1 MMTTFFPSIGAFTPG
16 CEKRRTMMP
25 IRRYLQS
32 ASLSMLL
39 IVFGA
44 TGAAAQTTETAP
56 AETTLFPHP
65 DDSRW
70 WLSGQVN
77 LIWQAHGPFT
87 SPYQGDNSLRPEAEQ
102 ALSRIWT
109 IYTGIKLPAHTELL
123 FDVESAGGRGL
134 SDALGLAG
142 FTNLD
147 VVRNPTLGSA
157 PYIARA
163 MVHVAVPLSR
173 EMVDTTPTPFS
184 LAAHVPARRI
194 EIRAG
199 KLGMADFFDVN
210 AVGSD
215 SHLQF
220 TNWTVDNNG
229 GYDYAA
235 DTRGYTYAAIVEYD
249 TPTWSLRFGEA
260 LMPTVANGIDMDW
273 NIGRARAE
281 NLELDLHPRSGLVV
295 RLLGYANHANMGSHD
310 EAIAGFLSGHDP
322 KPDVVAYRQQG
333 RVKTGLG
340 VNAEYAFPRLARV
353 FARAGWNEGH
363 NESFAYTEVNNSAQG
378 GGDLTGALWHRSQD
392 RLGVAVVSN
401 GLSGPHREYL
411 ALGGQG
417 FLLGD
422 GALRYGRE
430 DIVETYYTAHLW
442 RGVSAAGGLE
452 YVDHPGYNQD
462 RGPVLVEM
470 LRLHV
475 DF

>member
-1 MMTTFFPSIGAFTPG
+1 MT
-16 CEKRRTMMP
+16 P
-25 IRRYLQS
+25 IRECLKSFSR
-32 ASLSMLL
+32 AVLL
-39 IVFGA
+39 VIG
-44 TGAAAQTTETAP
+44 GAAVVPAQTAPNTPPTET
-56 AETTLFPHP
+56 TMFPHP

-77 LIWQAHGPFT
+77 LISQAHGRFT
-87 SPYQGDNSLRPEAEQ
+87 SPYEGDNSLRSDREQ
-102 ALSRIWT
+102 ALSRLWT
-109 IYTGIKLPAHTELL
+109 IYTGVKLPGHVELL
-123 FDVESAGGRGL
+123 LDIESAGGRGL

-147 VVRNPTLGSA
+147 VVRNPTLGAA

-163 MVHVAVPLSR
+163 MVHVTVPLSK
-173 EMVDTTPTPFS
+173 EMVDVTPTALS

-199 KLGMADFFDVN
+199 KRGMADFFDVN

-220 TNWTVDNNG
+220 TNWTIDNNG
-229 GYDYAA
+229 AYDYAA

-249 TPTWSLRFGEA
+249 TPIWSLRFGEA

-273 NIGRARAE
+273 NLARARAE
-281 NLELDLHPRSGLVV
+281 NLELELHRVTGPVV
-295 RLLGYANHANMGSHD
+295 RLLGYVNHANMGSYD
-310 EAIAGFLSGHDP
+310 EAISAFLAGLDP
-322 KPDVVAYRQQG
+322 KPDVVAYRQPG

-340 VNAEYAFPRLARV
+340 VNTEYTFPRLVRV

-363 NESFAYTEVNNSAQG
+363 NESFAYTEVNNSAQA
-378 GGDLTGALWHRSQD
+378 GGDLNGEWWDRSQD

-401 GLSGPHREYL
+401 GLSAPHREYL
-411 ALGGQG
+411 ALGGLG

-430 DIVETYYTAHLW
+430 DILETYYTAHVW
-442 RGVSAAGGLE
+442 RGVSASGGLQ
-452 YVDHPGYNQD
+452 YIDHPGYNQD
-462 RGPVLVEM
+462 RGPVLVGM

>member
-1 MMTTFFPSIGAFTPG
+1 
-16 CEKRRTMMP
+16 MP
-25 IRRYLQS
+25 IRNYFRS
-32 ASLSMLL
+32 VSLSMLL
-39 IVFGA
+39 AVTAGA
-44 TGAAAQTTETAP
+44 SNAAAQAAQTAP
-56 AETTLFPHP
+56 AETTMFPHP

-77 LIWQAHGPFT
+77 LIWQAHGGFT
-87 SPYQGDNSLRPEAEQ
+87 SPYQGDNSLRPEPEQ
-102 ALSRIWT
+102 ALSRLWT
-109 IYTGIKLPAHTELL
+109 IYTGVKLPGHTELL
-123 FDVESAGGRGL
+123 FNVESAGGRGL

-163 MVHVAVPLSR
+163 MVHVTVPLTKDS
-173 EMVDTTPTPFS
+173 VDVTPTPFS

-229 GYDYAA
+229 AYDYAA

-260 LMPTVANGIDMDW
+260 LMPNVANGIDMDW
-273 NIGRARAE
+273 NIARARAE
-281 NLELDLHPRSGLVV
+281 NLELELGPAAGLVV
-295 RLLGYANHANMGSHD
+295 RLLGYANHANMGSYD
-310 EAIAGFLSGHDP
+310 EAINGFLAGHDP
-322 KPDVVAYRQQG
+322 KPDVVAYRQPG

-340 VNAEYAFPRLARV
+340 VNTEYTFAKLARV

-363 NESFAYTEVNNSAQG
+363 NESFAYTEANNSVQT
-378 GGDLTGALWHRSQD
+378 GGDLTGAMWHRSQD
-392 RLGVAVVSN
+392 RFGVAVVSN
-401 GLSGPHREYL
+401 GLSGPHRDYL
-411 ALGGQG
+411 AFGGLG

-422 GALRYGRE
+422 GTLRYGRE
-430 DIVETYYTAHLW
+430 DILETYYTAHLW
-442 RGVSAAGGLE
+442 RGVSASSGLQ
-452 YVDHPGYNQD
+452 YIDHPGYNQD
-462 RGPVLVEM
+462 RGPVLVGM
-470 LRLHV
+470 LRVHF